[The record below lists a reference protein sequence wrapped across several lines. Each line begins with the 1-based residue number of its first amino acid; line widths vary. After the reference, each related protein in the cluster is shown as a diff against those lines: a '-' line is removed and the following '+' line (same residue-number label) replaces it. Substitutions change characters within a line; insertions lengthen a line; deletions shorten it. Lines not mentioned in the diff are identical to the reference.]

1 MIDAFFALLFAMVP
15 VQTPV
20 TGAGAIEGTVCET
33 QTCMPISGA
42 RVVVSAIGSSAVRR
56 TAVTDIGG
64 RFRFLQLPP
73 GRYGLRLE
81 ADDYIP
87 ADILPVITVTDGT
100 LQTVKIEMHAQGTI
114 SGRAYDVNGEPL
126 AGARVDAMA
135 FRRQGHYQMLMPVAS
150 ADTDDRGEYRI
161 PSLEPDEYYIR
172 VSPPAY
178 QVIKNSYPATW
189 YPNVTDPAGATH
201 IDVTRGREVSGID
214 TRLPSHGVKVRGRIM
229 RPEKDRRPAVLTLL
243 PRMPAIF
250 VMPAIDANTM
260 DETTDDF
267 ELRGVAPG
275 SYYLYAITAG
285 IPESGSEWVR
295 MPIEVGDKDVEDV
308 TLTLIPAGSIKG
320 RVTTANDASDTQNLD
335 YSRLT
340 FNAES
345 VELVPG
351 VPRDGFPIRVAANAE
366 FQLRR
371 LSERKLY
378 LRDQV
383 LQDSWFISSVRFDGN
398 DALTGGFST
407 TPGKESVLEV
417 VISNAGGTLTGVVKD
432 AQNKPAPAG
441 RIVLLP
447 DRSLRTNPFLIRTGV
462 AIEGGVFAIEVIPP
476 GEYTAVAFPDRD
488 EFTPAFLRDMK
499 EMEKYEPFGQPVHIG
514 PRETTRLD
522 LTVVQ

>member
-1 MIDAFFALLFAMVP
+1 
-15 VQTPV
+15 
-20 TGAGAIEGTVCET
+20 
-33 QTCMPISGA
+33 
-42 RVVVSAIGSSAVRR
+42 
-56 TAVTDIGG
+56 
-64 RFRFLQLPP
+64 
-73 GRYGLRLE
+73 
-81 ADDYIP
+81 
-87 ADILPVITVTDGT
+87 
-100 LQTVKIEMHAQGTI
+100 
-114 SGRAYDVNGEPL
+114 
-126 AGARVDAMA
+126 
-135 FRRQGHYQMLMPVAS
+135 
-150 ADTDDRGEYRI
+150 
-161 PSLEPDEYYIR
+161 
-172 VSPPAY
+172 
-178 QVIKNSYPATW
+178 
-189 YPNVTDPAGATH
+189 
-201 IDVTRGREVSGID
+201 
-214 TRLPSHGVKVRGRIM
+214 M

-243 PRMPAIF
+243 PRKPSIF

-260 DETTDDF
+260 DETSDDF

-285 IPESGSEWVR
+285 MTEHGGEWVR
-295 MPIEVGDKDVEDV
+295 TPIEVGDKEVDDV
-308 TLTLIPAGSIKG
+308 TITLIPAGSIKG
-320 RVTTANDASDTQNLD
+320 RVTTAHDASDAQNLD

-340 FNAES
+340 LNAES

-366 FQLRR
+366 FQVRR

-378 LRDQV
+378 LRDQI
-383 LQDSWFISSVRFDGN
+383 LQDTWFISSVRFDGN
-398 DALTGGFST
+398 EALTGGFST

-417 VISNAGGTLTGVVKD
+417 VISNAGGTLTGIVKD
-432 AQNKPAPAG
+432 ARNKPVPAG